1 MGTETTQAQAKP
13 AAKPTP
19 KALQDISVMH
29 PSKYLSADDLKGRT
43 VTVKIASVAVEMVE
57 MSDGEEKEK
66 TIIRF
71 EKANK
76 DFMGGVTNDYSLAV
90 LLSRRPIDWVGKRV
104 TLMPGATTFGREVR
118 ACIRIAGSPDAAPE
132 RARAFD
138 QARARTATVELKKQA
153 KRFVAELKAALL
165 QVDPVKMTES
175 VAVPKLDPEPEE
187 ERKQAAEKKSE
198 DAFGLDGGES

>member
-1 MGTETTQAQAKP
+1 MGTETTQAKP

-43 VTVKIASVAVEMVE
+43 VTVKIASVSVEMVE

-90 LLSRRPIDWVGKRV
+90 LLSRRPIDWIGKRV
-104 TLMPGATTFGREVR
+104 TLMPGVTTFGREVR
-118 ACIRIAGSPDAAPE
+118 ACIRIAGSPDATPE
-132 RARAFD
+132 RQRAFD
-138 QARARTATVELKKQA
+138 QARARTATVDLKKQA

-165 QVDPVKMTES
+165 QVDPVKVTES

-187 ERKQAAEKKSE
+187 EKTAAVTKKSE

>member
-1 MGTETTQAQAKP
+1 MANEATQTQAKP

-43 VTVKIASVAVEMVE
+43 VTVKIASVSVEMIE

-104 TLMPGATTFGREVR
+104 TLMPGITTFGREVR
-118 ACIRIAGSPDAAPE
+118 TCIRIAGSPDASPE
-132 RARAFD
+132 RAKAFD
-138 QARARTATVELKKQA
+138 QARARTAQVDLKKQA

-165 QVDPVKMTES
+165 QVDPVKQVDA
-175 VAVPKLDPEPEE
+175 VAIPKLDPEPEE
-187 ERKQAAEKKSE
+187 ERKQEAAKKSE
-198 DAFGLDGGES
+198 DAFGLDGGDS

>member
-1 MGTETTQAQAKP
+1 MANEATQTQAKP
-13 AAKPTP
+13 SANPTP

-43 VTVKIASVAVEMVE
+43 VTVKIASVSVEMIE
-57 MSDGEEKEK
+57 MSDGEDKEK

-104 TLMPGATTFGREVR
+104 TLMPGITTFGREVR
-118 ACIRIAGSPDAAPE
+118 TCIRIAGSPDASPE
-132 RARAFD
+132 RAKAFD
-138 QARARTATVELKKQA
+138 QARARAATVELRKQA

-165 QVDPVKMTES
+165 QVDPVKQVDA
-175 VAVPKLDPEPEE
+175 VAIPKLDPEPEE
-187 ERKQAAEKKSE
+187 ERKQAAAKKSE